1 MSYYESIK
9 ELILTVPTT
18 IIDWEIER
26 KRGKPPTQAFSEFLT
41 NREQGDWAENLILQA
56 INSESSHYIAVQYG
70 KSENIVAGESGF
82 EEFYEQYQDELDRL
96 SKEAYFG
103 KQEANVLFEDV
114 EKLHDAHAD
123 QKAFAQQ
130 KIDNNNF
137 MRRSKKKYCDE
148 HQHAKNVTDNLF

>member
-1 MSYYESIK
+1 MD
-9 ELILTVPTT
+9 T
-18 IIDWEIER
+18 I
-26 KRGKPPTQAFSEFLT
+26 Q
-41 NREQGDWAENLILQA
+41 
-56 INSESSHYIAVQYG
+56 
-70 KSENIVAGESGF
+70 
-82 EEFYEQYQDELDRL
+82 QYQDELDRL
-96 SKEAYFG
+96 SKEASFG

-137 MRRSKKKYCDE
+137 MRRSKKKHCDE